1 MLVPGKAEDRRF
13 WTSGQGDKLRG
24 KLYLFPV
31 LPRKTKQNKTKPPK
45 SSEKNDQ
52 GPQWP
57 KGREK
62 NDLLFSGAATSDSL

>member
-31 LPRKTKQNKTKPPK
+31 LPRKTKQNHLKAVKKMTRAL
-45 SSEKNDQ
+45 SGRREEKN
-52 GPQWP
+52 
-57 KGREK
+57 
-62 NDLLFSGAATSDSL
+62 NDLLLSGAATSDSF

>member
-31 LPRKTKQNKTKPPK
+31 LPRKTKQNHLKAVKKMTRALRGRRE
-45 SSEKNDQ
+45 EK
-52 GPQWP
+52 
-57 KGREK
+57 K
-62 NDLLFSGAATSDSL
+62 NDLLLSGAATSDSF